1 VGHVLRHAVV
11 AAIGHAARGEV
22 RGDRKELHVGVHL
35 GNHRVEVPLG
45 KRREHPPHYVE
56 VGRGH
61 PREYCEGAPH
71 LTRRRAT
78 DRVAANDMPIRP
90 PPNSELT
97 TEIVEEPGGVR
108 LMLRGELDMNSVLD
122 AERAVER
129 AAWLSGEAGTLLI
142 DLSGLSFMDLFGAR
156 TLLRVADSTRTA
168 GRHVAI
174 VNPQPHLRR
183 LFELITDLP
192 RGRDLVSELVR

>member
-1 VGHVLRHAVV
+1 
-11 AAIGHAARGEV
+11 
-22 RGDRKELHVGVHL
+22 
-35 GNHRVEVPLG
+35 
-45 KRREHPPHYVE
+45 
-56 VGRGH
+56 
-61 PREYCEGAPH
+61 
-71 LTRRRAT
+71 
-78 DRVAANDMPIRP
+78 MPIRP